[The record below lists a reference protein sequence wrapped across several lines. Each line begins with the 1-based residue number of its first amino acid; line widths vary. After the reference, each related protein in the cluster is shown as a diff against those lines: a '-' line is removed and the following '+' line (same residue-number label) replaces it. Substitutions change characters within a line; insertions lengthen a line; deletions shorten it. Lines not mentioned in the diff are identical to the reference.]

1 MVYILGAGQSRDWT
15 GVAKKMFY
23 LAPIST
29 NSILILNNLLYAKYQ
44 ENRDI
49 LKLNKMELLPQY
61 EFEMDD
67 ELDLIKIVELKDL
80 LGCIADAKNAL
91 EKYQIN
97 SYNNKPMQLIPFSI
111 PKLIQRKWLK
121 ENNE

>member
-1 MVYILGAGQSRDWT
+1 
-15 GVAKKMFY
+15 
-23 LAPIST
+23 
-29 NSILILNNLLYAKYQ
+29 
-44 ENRDI
+44 
-49 LKLNKMELLPQY
+49 MELLPQY